1 MVIPTFWDG
10 KANNTETA
18 CRNTVANSLSSA
30 CNALDLNV
38 SLSFPNGE
46 IEKFYKYIMKTRG
59 DIITPLSVK
68 RKKGK
73 SVIDIMSIELSDAS
87 TKSPIEFYSSKIKY
101 MIENYHPEI
110 KRIIL
115 VLDDIETLSEKKQKY
130 LIDLY
135 HHILG
140 CLPNN
145 LAGDYSVNLI
155 ISLRPF
161 SYRFLNNDEYWR
173 RESRAYYST
182 TIEIWKSETAS
193 LTDLF
198 FMRFDKAVKKTP
210 DHKSK
215 ESWKT
220 SYDALKAIITKMN
233 ASGRISEMLLKLNLS
248 NLRGVMDSLKI
259 ILCNRAWFQRNEL
272 VSEHPHVE
280 QGSYGCDNI
289 VTIIRSL
296 ACGENHFFNDNID
309 DVPYFYFTNG
319 INLYSGLRFFYNI
332 LRNAAGK
339 CDIFALYIIK
349 YLYERKIDFYNDSS
363 LKVKLLKKQFD
374 QVFLSRNS
382 LEKNT
387 YNASFDY
394 AVKTLFGSRAIR
406 KSIIDHDSEKTLGLI
421 TYNNIIYL
429 SQRGEIYWNMIS
441 SDSMLLEL
449 FREDMLREYSNDE
462 YYMGSIEYRTFD
474 KVQILFEDLLRLIH
488 EIIDCE
494 EQYVLLASNQANGV
508 KKYDEFFGLFEI
520 SYMFLFGV
528 KESIRRSKYNDNN
541 ALQERVVDCENR
553 IRNLKEHY
561 TSR

>member
-1 MVIPTFWDG
+1 M
-10 KANNTETA
+10 
-18 CRNTVANSLSSA
+18 
-30 CNALDLNV
+30 
-38 SLSFPNGE
+38 
-46 IEKFYKYIMKTRG
+46 
-59 DIITPLSVK
+59 
-68 RKKGK
+68 
-73 SVIDIMSIELSDAS
+73 
-87 TKSPIEFYSSKIKY
+87 
-101 MIENYHPEI
+101 
-110 KRIIL
+110 
-115 VLDDIETLSEKKQKY
+115 
-130 LIDLY
+130 
-135 HHILG
+135 
-140 CLPNN
+140 
-145 LAGDYSVNLI
+145 
-155 ISLRPF
+155 
-161 SYRFLNNDEYWR
+161 
-173 RESRAYYST
+173 
-182 TIEIWKSETAS
+182 
-193 LTDLF
+193 
-198 FMRFDKAVKKTP
+198 
-210 DHKSK
+210 
-215 ESWKT
+215 
-220 SYDALKAIITKMN
+220 
-233 ASGRISEMLLKLNLS
+233 
-248 NLRGVMDSLKI
+248 
-259 ILCNRAWFQRNEL
+259 
-272 VSEHPHVE
+272 
-280 QGSYGCDNI
+280 
-289 VTIIRSL
+289 
-296 ACGENHFFNDNID
+296 
-309 DVPYFYFTNG
+309 
-319 INLYSGLRFFYNI
+319 
-332 LRNAAGK
+332 
-339 CDIFALYIIK
+339 
-349 YLYERKIDFYNDSS
+349 
-363 LKVKLLKKQFD
+363 
-374 QVFLSRNS
+374 SRNS